1 MSGERFKDRVKLDFP
16 PPFQHHDSRFYIKIL
31 GWASVNGTLCL
42 YKDWC
47 NHTTTMLWNPA
58 TGEFLLIPPSLQPYG
73 VSNIEI
79 NLPPQ
84 GFGYN
89 SVTEDYKVIRNV
101 EYPKDFIGDWI
112 YLPNKGDP
120 FWETDVHELHMNDD
134 FWEEQEFI
142 VDRYDPFW
150 EIYSLKSNSWRK
162 LDGVDMP
169 IPSPGRSHVNLN
181 EFFHWLSLEDDMVS
195 FDFSKEIF
203 YETALPSYSN
213 VTHNLV
219 ESNLVVLNGSV
230 SLFYN
235 YHLTYFQIWF
245 LGELGVKESW
255 TKVFVVGPSSYFMS
269 PIGAGNKS
277 HIFFSEMLDKL
288 ELFDFSTMTAKNW
301 IKEDSVCE
309 QIVMYKENC
318 LPFGV

>member
-1 MSGERFKDRVKLDFP
+1 
-16 PPFQHHDSRFYIKIL
+16 
-31 GWASVNGTLCL
+31 
-42 YKDWC
+42 
-47 NHTTTMLWNPA
+47 
-58 TGEFLLIPPSLQPYG
+58 
-73 VSNIEI
+73 
-79 NLPPQ
+79 
-84 GFGYN
+84 
-89 SVTEDYKVIRNV
+89 
-101 EYPKDFIGDWI
+101 
-112 YLPNKGDP
+112 
-120 FWETDVHELHMNDD
+120 
-134 FWEEQEFI
+134 
-142 VDRYDPFW
+142 
-150 EIYSLKSNSWRK
+150 
-162 LDGVDMP
+162 
-169 IPSPGRSHVNLN
+169 VNLN

-235 YHLTYFQIWF
+235 YHLTYFHIWF

-309 QIVMYKENC
+309 QIVMYKENL